1 MENTITEITTGAI
14 VLYDGGW
21 YRVRKVTKNTVNLG
35 AIFGSYLHHKGVS
48 KELVKEDEA
57 AWYANWQ
64 QSDTYRQM

>member
-1 MENTITEITTGAI
+1 MENTITEINTGTI

-35 AIFGSYLHHKGVS
+35 AIFGSHLYFKGVS
-48 KELVKEDEA
+48 KELVTEDQA